1 MNIQTMTAK
10 EILDSSLT
18 IRIVSGEGTIG
29 SSEIY
34 TGVRRIRAL
43 KSRLTRERCHGDR
56 WARAEVLVH
65 PETDDAAAVYFGFSL

>member
-34 TGVRRIRAL
+34 TGVRRIR
-43 KSRLTRERCHGDR
+43 
-56 WARAEVLVH
+56 
-65 PETDDAAAVYFGFSL
+65 